1 MTGNFITVPAPI
13 TNPLIV
19 IPAIDEAETVGAVV
33 AAVRVG
39 CPDCTI
45 LVVDDGS
52 TDDTA
57 ALASRAGALV
67 ASHAV
72 NLGVGGAMRTGFQYA
87 FRNGHDA
94 VVQVDGDGQ
103 HPESQIGIL
112 LEGLESSDI
121 VIGARFG
128 SDHDYPIGFVRRLAI
143 RILSRAVSIHCK
155 TRLTDVTSGFRAAGP
170 RAIRLFASH
179 YPIEYLGDTVE
190 SLVLAGKVGL
200 TIREVP
206 VAMEE
211 RRSGRPSQ
219 SPFAA
224 TMHLVRAAFVTL
236 QSFIRR
242 PPDGAQALVEPA
254 R

>member
-1 MTGNFITVPAPI
+1 MTSRFSPMSDPI

-19 IPAIDEAETVGAVV
+19 IPALDEAAMVGDVV
-33 AAVRVG
+33 AAVRAA

-52 TDDTA
+52 TDDTVGVA
-57 ALASRAGALV
+57 RRAGAMV

-72 NLGVGGAMRTGFQYA
+72 NLGVGGAMRTGFHYA

-103 HPESQIGIL
+103 HPADQIGIL
-112 LEGLESSDI
+112 LRGLESSDI
-121 VIGARFG
+121 VVGSRFG
-128 SDHDYPIGFVRRLAI
+128 PDNNYPIGFVRRLAI

-155 TRLTDVTSGFRAAGP
+155 TRLTDATSGFRAAGT

-200 TIREVP
+200 SIREVP
-206 VAMEE
+206 VAMEA
-211 RRSGRPSQ
+211 RQSGKPSQ

-224 TMHLVRAAFVTL
+224 AMHLTRAAFITL

-242 PPDGAQALVEPA
+242 PPRGARALVEPTP
-254 R
+254 